1 MGVYSEINLFEI
13 NEILKYYELGNAVS
27 FKATITGISNSNFK
41 VTMSSGRDVLL
52 KVSNDKTI
60 DQLENEQK
68 VLQVLEKYNYLHSIH
83 PFKTIQ
89 GKPIYHHKNFFGVVF
104 PFINGLPPEIDSS
117 AIQQIGKALAELHSL
132 EIHKED
138 LDTIRR
144 HDLVGYGGLN
154 IQDYVEQSDCP
165 SDFRQAFQ
173 KTFPNGLSDI
183 PYDIFPA
190 GIIHGDLYFDNSL
203 FHEGKLVSLID
214 FEQSGRGRFILDLG
228 IAISGSCLNS
238 MRTSIDLD
246 LAQKF
251 LKGYQQARNLLAIEK
266 EYLVMAIKVGFFSI
280 GLWRIKRFYQG
291 NLDESKR
298 FNYRELLDRCA
309 SFDRDC
315 SNEMTIV

>member
-1 MGVYSEINLFEI
+1 MGVYSEIGLNEI

-27 FKATITGISNSNFK
+27 FRATITGISNSNFK
-41 VTMSSGRDVLL
+41 VTLSSGRDVLL

-60 DQLENEQK
+60 EQLENEQRI
-68 VLQVLEKYNYLHSIH
+68 LQVLEKYNYLHSLH

-104 PFINGLPPEIDSS
+104 PFINGLPPVIDPSS
-117 AIQQIGKALAELHSL
+117 IQQIGKALAELHSL

-154 IQDYVEQSDCP
+154 IQDYISQPECAP
-165 SDFRQAFQ
+165 DFKEAFEEV
-173 KTFPNGLSDI
+173 FEEGLSEL

-203 FHEGKLVSLID
+203 FHEGKLVTLID

-228 IAISGSCLNS
+228 IAISGSCLNKDK
-238 MRTSIDLD
+238 TNVDPE
-246 LAQKF
+246 LAKNF
-251 LKGYQQARNLLAIEK
+251 LKGYEQIRHMLAIEK
-266 EYLVMAIKVGFFSI
+266 EYLMMAIKVGFFSI
-280 GLWRIKRFYQG
+280 GLWRIRRFYEG
-291 NLDESKR
+291 NLDESKK
-298 FNYRELLDRCA
+298 FNYRELTERCLNFHKA
-309 SFDRDC
+309 FPHDSHF
-315 SNEMTIV
+315 